1 MISNILL
8 YANEYSS
15 IVIAAAA
22 VITAI
27 FTAILACSH
36 LIERGREKKK
46 PRIQKIAEVVIYPMV
61 EILERQKKDLE
72 KGTIVWEKS
81 GYPTHVNTMSSFLW
95 DTHIYDDFKKDNQKV
110 ADKIEKHDG
119 EVYKLRACLQEF
131 ADNIKS
137 LPDFKNTISTR
148 FEEYKSK
155 EKGDNAS
162 FFEPTTNNFGN
173 ILESIVNNEQ
183 ELNERMVYHKFWSL
197 YGKELLKFRE
207 REEVQEYKIEVGKRC
222 RILINIESAI
232 LNDLRNILKEFRE
245 KYGIVYS
252 GFEDEEKRRLLK

>member
-36 LIERGREKKK
+36 LIERRREKKK
-46 PRIQKIAEVVIYPMV
+46 PRIQKIAEVVNPLV
-61 EILERQKKDLE
+61 EILEHQKRDLE
-72 KGTIVWEKS
+72 KGTIGWEKS
-81 GYPTHVNTMSSFLW
+81 GYPTHVHTMSIFLW
-95 DTHIYDDFKKDNQKV
+95 DKHIYDDFKKDNQKV

-119 EVYKLRACLQEF
+119 EVKKLRGCLQEF

-162 FFEPTTNNFGN
+162 FFEPTTNNFGY

-183 ELNERMVYHKFWSL
+183 ELNERNVYHKFWSL
-197 YGKELLKFRE
+197 YGKELLKFRK
-207 REEVQEYKIEVGKRC
+207 REEVQEYKIEVEKRC
-222 RILINIESAI
+222 RILIDIESAI
-232 LNDLRNILKEFRE
+232 LNDLRNILKKFRE

-252 GFEDEEKRRLLK
+252 GFEDKEKRRLLK

>member
-36 LIERGREKKK
+36 LIERRREKKK

>member
-15 IVIAAAA
+15 IMIAAAA

-36 LIERGREKKK
+36 LIERRREKKK
-46 PRIQKIAEVVIYPMV
+46 PRIQKIAEVVISPLV
-61 EILERQKKDLE
+61 EILERQKRDLE
-72 KGTIVWEKS
+72 KGIIGWEKS
-81 GYPTHVNTMSSFLW
+81 GYLTHVHTMSIFLR
-95 DTHIYDDFKKDNQKV
+95 DKHIYDDFNKDNQKV
-110 ADKIEKHDG
+110 ADKLEKHDG
-119 EVYKLRACLQEF
+119 VVNKLRACLQEF

-148 FEEYKSK
+148 FEEYKSI

-173 ILESIVNNEQ
+173 ILESIVNIEQ
-183 ELNERMVYHKFWSL
+183 ELNERNVYHKFWSL

-207 REEVQEYKIEVGKRC
+207 REEVLEYKIEVGKRC
-222 RILINIESAI
+222 KILIDIESAI
-232 LNDLRNILKEFRE
+232 LNDLRNILKKFRE

-252 GFEDEEKRRLLK
+252 GF